1 MQTSLVYSPTYTL
14 EIKPN
19 TLFVSPSVRGNGFK
33 ILILWLVRKL
43 DKITTKIMLA
53 LNILPAVLVVI
64 LLSKN
69 KTNRTKKST
78 KPQNQNKNGI

>member
-1 MQTSLVYSPTYTL
+1 MQTSLVYSPTYML

-19 TLFVSPSVRGNGFK
+19 TLFLSPSVRGNGFK

-64 LLSKN
+64 LLSK
-69 KTNRTKKST
+69 K
-78 KPQNQNKNGI
+78 